1 MSSGKVIE
9 LVGKPVQR
17 EVFKNDESAVN
28 LGDRNTFT
36 HALYVDDEEVG
47 FDGGICTVV
56 RLEEDGTYY
65 IQCNVSMILRDGTIH
80 AQPLIEEI
88 EEKFP
93 LRPPRP
99 FYTAITGG
107 TGAYRGARGEVYL
120 DPTSPDTH
128 YYTVYLDDA
137 DD

>member
-1 MSSGKVIE
+1 MSGRKVIE

-17 EVFKNDESAVN
+17 EAFKKKESEVS

-36 HALYVDDEEVG
+36 HSLYFGAEEVG
-47 FDGGICTVV
+47 FDGGMCTVV

-65 IQCNVSMILRDGTIH
+65 IQCIVSMVLQDGTIH
-80 AQPLIEEI
+80 TQPLIEEI

-99 FYTAITGG
+99 FYSAITGG

-120 DPTSPDTH
+120 DPASPDIH
-128 YYTVYLDDA
+128 YYTVYIDETVD
-137 DD
+137 